1 MDSIV
6 ATKAFAF
13 AVRIVKAEGYLKS
26 RACPFSLRNQLLKCG
41 TSIGANIEEA
51 LEGQSDKDFIAK
63 ISISLKECR
72 ECKYWLR
79 LLHETGF
86 FEPQHFESLW
96 KDACELHK
104 MLSSIIITTKKKIGL
119 LKVES

>member
-1 MDSIV
+1 MDSLV
-6 ATKAFAF
+6 AKKAFAF
-13 AVRIVKAEGYLKS
+13 AVRIVKAEGYLKDRS
-26 RACPFSLRNQLLKCG
+26 CPPNLRSQLLRCG

-63 ISISLKECR
+63 LSISLKESR

-79 LLHETGF
+79 LLHDTGF
-86 FEPQHFESLW
+86 FEKQHFESIW

-104 MLSSIIITTKKKIGL
+104 MLSSIIITCKQKQGR
-119 LKVES
+119 